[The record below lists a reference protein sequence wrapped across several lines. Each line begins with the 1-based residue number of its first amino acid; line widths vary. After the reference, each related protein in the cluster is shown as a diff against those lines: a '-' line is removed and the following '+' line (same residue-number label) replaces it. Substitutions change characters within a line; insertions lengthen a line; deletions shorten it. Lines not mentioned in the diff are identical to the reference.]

1 MTAAILIVGL
11 AGVWLTG
18 YSLAVVLCESRTG
31 GAGRTERFGLALPLG
46 IAIHSGALFVW
57 SLAGGT
63 LTSRVSW
70 TLTTIGILAGV
81 SVLWRR
87 RRWLDDNDR
96 DENGSSGATLARCC
110 RGIMLLLLV
119 GAFVLTLMTPQR
131 FWDER
136 AIFGIKSK
144 ALFTDGTLFS
154 PALDHA
160 DFVQGHPRYP
170 LLIPLAETHVYL
182 LLGRIDDRWSKAVFP
197 LLFAGLVLT
206 YAGVLSRRF
215 GQGAGW
221 LFALLL
227 ATTPLLA
234 PYELGFITGQGDAP
248 VACYHGL
255 AVLYAWDWLR
265 SSGGGVSFLRRG
277 ALIGV
282 VAAAGAFTKD
292 EGIAHLL
299 VGVIALLMTWGVS
312 RIVRRARAPA
322 PDEDTYASRPVR
334 LSDVAKLLAVA
345 GGTVLT
351 LLAPWFVHRRMLP
364 TTNEMQY
371 FSRLSADLMGEQL
384 GTLRWLIPHLAW
396 RMFREWNAWGL
407 QWWLLAAAAITV
419 PRRLL
424 LPAQVFVLLEI
435 AGGLAALIVA
445 GMIAPAELH
454 DHIGGSSHRYLIQL
468 APLAVLFAA
477 GQWAGESGKPTAESG
492 GAANGAMAEC

>member
-1 MTAAILIVGL
+1 MTAILLIAGL
-11 AGVWLTG
+11 CGIWLAG
-18 YSLAVVLCESRTG
+18 YSLSAQLCGSG
-31 GAGRTERFGLALPLG
+31 DDGPGRTERFGLALPLG
-46 IAIHSGALFVW
+46 IAVHSGILFLW

-63 LTSRVSW
+63 FTSGVSW
-70 TLTTIGILAGV
+70 SVTAAGIIIGLLVLWKRRGRRAVNAGAESPPDGTALAG
-81 SVLWRR
+81 
-87 RRWLDDNDR
+87 
-96 DENGSSGATLARCC
+96 CC
-110 RGIMLLLLV
+110 RCIVLLLLV
-119 GAFVLTLMTPQR
+119 GTFVLALMTPQR

-144 ALFTDGTLFS
+144 VLFTEGTLDS
-154 PALDHA
+154 AALNHP

-170 LLIPLAETHVYL
+170 LLIPLAELHVYE

-215 GQGAGW
+215 GPGTGW

-255 AVLYAWDWLR
+255 AVLYMWDWLQF
-265 SSGGGVSFLRRG
+265 SGGGLPIIRR
-277 ALIGV
+277 AVLVGV
-282 VAAAGAFTKD
+282 LAASAVFTKD

-299 VGVIALLMTWGVS
+299 VGLIAMLMTWGIS
-312 RIVRRARAPA
+312 RLGGRLNASTVNSGGAPA
-322 PDEDTYASRPVR
+322 FA
-334 LSDVAKLLAVA
+334 DVAKLLAVA
-345 GGTVLT
+345 GGTAVL
-351 LLAPWFVHRRMLP
+351 LLAPWLLHRRTLP

-371 FSRLSADLMGEQL
+371 LARLSSDRLAEHVDAL
-384 GTLRWLIPHLAW
+384 GWLIPHLAS
-396 RMFREWNAWGL
+396 RMFREWREWGL
-407 QWWLLAAAAITV
+407 QWWLLIVAAVTA
-419 PRRLL
+419 PRHLL
-424 LPAQVFVLLEI
+424 RPAQVFVLLEI
-435 AGGLAALIVA
+435 VGGLAALVVA

-477 GQWAGESGKPTAESG
+477 GQWGEESGKPTAESG
-492 GAANGAMAEC
+492 AAGN